1 MKDDKLKE
9 QIDSMMIDKQREELA
24 PVDILD
30 VLLDPDNKE
39 PITLVDQDGRVLAFE
54 QVAVIPHDKNGEK
67 CLFAVL
73 KPLDKIKGI
82 ADDEAIVFR
91 VDIDDDGNSN
101 IVMEEDEE
109 VAIAVYNEYIE
120 LLREHGVKLPDG
132 D

>member
-1 MKDDKLKE
+1 
-9 QIDSMMIDKQREELA
+9 MMIDKQREELA

-39 PITLVDQDGRVLAFE
+39 PIMLVDQDGRVLAFE

-101 IVMEEDEE
+101 IVVEEDEE

-120 LLREHGVKLPDG
+120 LLKAQGVYPDK

>member
-1 MKDDKLKE
+1 
-9 QIDSMMIDKQREELA
+9 MMIDKQREELA

-54 QVAVIPHDKNGEK
+54 QVAVIPHDKSGEK

-101 IVMEEDEE
+101 IVVEEDEE

-120 LLREHGVKLPDG
+120 LLKAQGVYPDK

>member
-54 QVAVIPHDKNGEK
+54 QVAVIPHDKRGEK

-82 ADDEAIVFR
+82 ADDEAIVFC

-101 IVMEEDEE
+101 IVVEEDEE

-120 LLREHGVKLPDG
+120 LLKAQGVYPDK